1 MGRSEVNI
9 VLLGLGTVGC
19 GVARALQQNSDVYA
33 DRAGIKL
40 ALRKVLVRDVDKARP
55 LELDNALLTSSPED
69 ALAADADV
77 VVEVMGG
84 EQPALAYIEA
94 SLKDGRHVVTAN
106 KEVVSKHWPR
116 LLKLARESGADI
128 HYEASVG
135 GGIPIVSPLKHDL
148 AANEITSI
156 RAIINGTTNY
166 ILTRMASEGID
177 FDQALRHAQEL
188 GYAEPD
194 PTADI
199 EAHDP
204 VYKLAILA
212 SLAFRTYVRPEDVYR
227 EGVTRLHTRDFQYA
241 DELGYIIKLLAVARR
256 EHDRVQA
263 RVHPTLLPKEELLA
277 RVDGVL
283 NAVQVEGDLVGR
295 VLFQGPGAGSQA
307 TASAVV
313 ADILEAA
320 RCVKYGER
328 PADQDASSSVET
340 MPMANLLSRYYVRM
354 EVADRPGVLAGIARS
369 FGDHAVSIASVIQ
382 KATDET
388 AETAELVIMTHE
400 AREESM
406 QDSIRQISD
415 LAEVRE
421 VGSLIRVED

>member
-1 MGRSEVNI
+1 MGRTEVKV

-19 GVARALQQNSDVYA
+19 GVARALQQNTDAYSDRV
-33 DRAGIKL
+33 GIPL
-40 ALRKVLVRDVDKARP
+40 TLRKVLVRDVDKPRP
-55 LELDNALLTSSPED
+55 VQLDGALLTSNPED
-69 ALAADADV
+69 VLATDADV

-84 EQPALAYIEA
+84 EQPALRYIEA

-106 KEVVSKHWPR
+106 KEVVSKHWPD
-116 LLKLARESGADI
+116 LLKVADDSGVDI

-135 GGIPIVSPLKHDL
+135 GGIPIVSPLRRDL

-166 ILTRMASEGID
+166 ILTRMANEGID
-177 FDQALRHAQEL
+177 FDAALRQAQDL

-194 PTADI
+194 PTADV

-212 SLAFRTYVRPEDVYR
+212 SLAFRSYVSPGDIYR
-227 EGVTRLHTRDFQYA
+227 EGVTKLHARDFQYA
-241 DELGYIIKLLAVARR
+241 DELGYIIKLVAVARN
-256 EHDRVQA
+256 EGEGVQA
-263 RVHPTLLPKEELLA
+263 RVHPTLLPRDELLA

-295 VLFQGPGAGSQA
+295 VLFQGPGAGSEA
-307 TASAVV
+307 TASAVI

-328 PADQDASSSVET
+328 TATHVMTAGLSI
-340 MPMANLLSRYYVRM
+340 MPMANLTSRYYVRI
-354 EVADRPGVLAGIARS
+354 EVADRPGVLAVIARS
-369 FGDHAVSIASVIQ
+369 FGDHRVSIASVIQ

-388 AETAELVIMTHE
+388 AETAELVIMTHA
-400 AREESM
+400 AREDSM
-406 QDSIRQISD
+406 QASIKQISG

-421 VGSLIRVED
+421 VGSMIRVED

>member
-1 MGRSEVNI
+1 MSRTEVNV

-19 GVARALQQNSDVYA
+19 GVARALQNNAGAYA
-33 DRAGIKL
+33 EHSGIPL
-40 ALRKVLVRDVDKARP
+40 VLRKILVRDVGKQRP
-55 LELDNALLTSSPED
+55 VTVDPALLTSNPED
-69 ALAADADV
+69 ALGAKADV
-77 VVEVMGG
+77 VVEMMGG
-84 EQPALAYIEA
+84 EQPALNYIEA

-116 LLKLARESGADI
+116 LLSLAQESGADL

-135 GGIPIVSPLKHDL
+135 GGIPIVSPLKRDL
-148 AANEITSI
+148 AANDITSV

-166 ILTRMASEGID
+166 ILTRMASEGVD
-177 FDQALRHAQEL
+177 FDVALKQAQEL

-204 VYKLAILA
+204 VYKISILA
-212 SLAFRTYVRPEDVYR
+212 SLAFRTYVSPEDVYR
-227 EGVTRLHTRDFQYA
+227 EGVTCLNARDFQYA
-241 DELGYIIKLLAVARR
+241 DELGYIIKLLAVARKER
-256 EHDRVQA
+256 GGVQT
-263 RVHPTLLPKEELLA
+263 RVHPTLLPRDELLA

-295 VLFQGPGAGSQA
+295 VLFQGPGAGSEA
-307 TASAVV
+307 TASAVM

-328 PADQDASSSVET
+328 PTTDSTVAGMTTV
-340 MPMANLLSRYYVRM
+340 PMADLISRYYVRI
-354 EVADRPGVLAGIARS
+354 EVVDRPGVLAVIARS
-369 FGDHAVSIASVIQ
+369 FGDHGVSIASVIQ

-388 AETAELVIMTHE
+388 AETAELVIMTHD

-406 QDSIRQISD
+406 QASISQIRD
-415 LAEVRE
+415 LAEVRQ

>member
-1 MGRSEVNI
+1 MARTEVNI
-9 VLLGLGTVGC
+9 VLLGLGTVGA
-19 GVARALQQNSDVYA
+19 GVARALQANPDAYA
-33 DRAGIKL
+33 ENAGIPL
-40 ALRKVLVRDVDKARP
+40 NLRKVLVRDVNKPRPVQLDKS
-55 LELDNALLTSSPED
+55 LLTSNPED
-69 ALAADADV
+69 VLATDADV

-84 EQPALAYIEA
+84 EQPALNYIET
-94 SLKDGRHVVTAN
+94 SLKAGRHVVTAN
-106 KEVVSKHWPR
+106 KEVVSKHWPD
-116 LLKLARESGADI
+116 LLALADQSGVDI

-135 GGIPIVSPLKHDL
+135 GGIPIVSPLRRDL
-148 AANEITSI
+148 AANRVTSV

-166 ILTRMASEGID
+166 ILTRMANEGID
-177 FDQALRHAQEL
+177 FEVALSQAMEQ

-204 VYKLAILA
+204 VYKLSILA
-212 SLAFRTYVRPEDVYR
+212 SLAFRAYVSPDDVYR
-227 EGVTRLHTRDFQYA
+227 EGVTKLHARDFQYA
-241 DELGYIIKLLAVARR
+241 EELGYIIKLLAVARR
-256 EHDRVQA
+256 EQDGIQA
-263 RVHPTLLPKEELLA
+263 RVHPTLLPREELLA

-295 VLFQGPGAGSQA
+295 VLFQGPGAGSDA
-307 TASAVV
+307 TASAVI

-328 PADQDASSSVET
+328 TATHVASAEVAM
-340 MPMANLLSRYYVRM
+340 MPMADLTSRYYVRI
-354 EVADRPGVLAGIARS
+354 EVADRPGVLAEIART
-369 FGDHAVSIASVIQ
+369 FGDHGVSISSVIQ

-388 AETAELVIMTHE
+388 AETAELVVMTHA
-400 AREESM
+400 AREDSM
-406 QDSIRQISD
+406 QASIKLISE